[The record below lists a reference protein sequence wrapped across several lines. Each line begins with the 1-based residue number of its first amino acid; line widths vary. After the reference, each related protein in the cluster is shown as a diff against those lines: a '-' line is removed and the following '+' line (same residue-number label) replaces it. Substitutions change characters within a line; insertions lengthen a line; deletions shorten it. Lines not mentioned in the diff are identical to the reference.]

1 MRKEMTSP
9 NIQADQAAFRAAGEQ
24 GHDLCLAEKLI
35 MEEVIKELLVNL
47 KKYREAPTLENKAL
61 VFDDIVDS
69 VYVLMNLANDLDV
82 PFEAGWQEVHRANM
96 DKFRAGLVKNAAG
109 KVMKP
114 KDWKPPQMWDV
125 LFEYESKKSSEDG
138 TGQLK
143 LF

>member
-1 MRKEMTSP
+1 MTSP

-24 GHDLCLAEKLI
+24 GHDLYLAEKLI
-35 MEEVIKELLVNL
+35 MEEVGQELLPNL

-69 VYVLMNLANDLDV
+69 VYVLMNLANDLDI

-96 DKFRAGLVKNAAG
+96 DKFRAGLVKNTAG

-114 KDWKPPQMWDV
+114 TDWKPPQMWDV